1 MPELQS
7 HPTPHYLQDTKSPE
21 IRKLNPTRDEVEGK
35 KLPPYQLFPCNF
47 YKR

>member
-7 HPTPHYLQDTKSPE
+7 HPTPHPPKILSLL
-21 IRKLNPTRDEVEGK
+21 RFVNLNPIEDGVEIK
-35 KLPPYQLFPCNF
+35 KLPPYQFFPCNF